1 MTTFKEL
8 NLLQPLEQAIE
19 EEGYTVPTPI
29 QEQAIPAALA
39 GQDILGC
46 AQTGTGKTAAF
57 CLPILNLLV
66 SQEQKA
72 VSKRPLVLVLSP
84 TRELAVQIGESFA
97 TYGRHVEI
105 SHTVVYGGVG
115 QESQVEAIEQGVHVL
130 VATPGRLLDLI
141 GQDCVYL
148 NRLLVLVLDEADR
161 MLDMGFLPDLKK
173 IMKVLP
179 LSRQSMFFSA
189 TMPPKIVK
197 LSDKLLYDP
206 FRIDVTPQDVSV
218 ESIDQR
224 VIFVEH
230 AQKKPFLVS
239 LIRTDDVGQAIVFV
253 KTKRG
258 AGSVAE
264 YLQQH
269 DIKAIAIHGN
279 KSQTARHEALDGFRD
294 GQVQILVATDLAAR
308 GIDVDG
314 LTHVFNFE
322 LPIDPEGYIHRI
334 GRTGRAGAAGIAIT
348 LCTTDEIEK
357 LRSIERLIGFE
368 ILEDGRQ
375 AEPLP
380 EVVVGE
386 SDEGEGSGKG
396 RRHRRSRRKADG
408 PVVRDEDIS
417 PTPPKSHLEPELLRK
432 VPKPRPTAADRKAAR
447 DRRRKPDKN
456 SADEQV

>member
-218 ESIDQR
+218 
-224 VIFVEH
+224 
-230 AQKKPFLVS
+230 
-239 LIRTDDVGQAIVFV
+239 
-253 KTKRG
+253 
-258 AGSVAE
+258 
-264 YLQQH
+264 
-269 DIKAIAIHGN
+269 
-279 KSQTARHEALDGFRD
+279 
-294 GQVQILVATDLAAR
+294 
-308 GIDVDG
+308 
-314 LTHVFNFE
+314 
-322 LPIDPEGYIHRI
+322 
-334 GRTGRAGAAGIAIT
+334 
-348 LCTTDEIEK
+348 
-357 LRSIERLIGFE
+357 
-368 ILEDGRQ
+368 
-375 AEPLP
+375 
-380 EVVVGE
+380 
-386 SDEGEGSGKG
+386 
-396 RRHRRSRRKADG
+396 
-408 PVVRDEDIS
+408 
-417 PTPPKSHLEPELLRK
+417 
-432 VPKPRPTAADRKAAR
+432 
-447 DRRRKPDKN
+447 
-456 SADEQV
+456 